1 MTEAELITKVDLQ
14 ATEINDL
21 KNDVQRLLSETKK
34 AVDPIASNVDEVT
47 DPSYTVLLDTRDE
60 LVKQLV
66 NPKMLIIRGKNGST
80 TINQTA
86 ESLNAV
92 NAEIKNWQH
101 RRTRS
106 KMG

>member
-21 KNDVQRLLSETKK
+21 KNDVQRLLGETKK
-34 AVDPIASNVDEVT
+34 AVDPIASNTDEFT
-47 DPSYTVLLDTRDE
+47 DPSCEVLLDTRDI

-66 NPKMLIIRGKNGST
+66 NPKMVIIRGKSGCT
-80 TINQTA
+80 IINQTA

-92 NAEIKNWQH
+92 KAEIRDWQH
-101 RRTRS
+101 KGTRTKIR
-106 KMG
+106 